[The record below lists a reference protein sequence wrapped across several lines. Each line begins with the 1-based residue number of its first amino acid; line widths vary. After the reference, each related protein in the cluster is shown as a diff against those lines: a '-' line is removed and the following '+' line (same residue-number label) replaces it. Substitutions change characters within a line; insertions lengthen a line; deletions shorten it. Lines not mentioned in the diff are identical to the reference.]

1 MQERNMKLSLPEIPT
16 YLTIN
21 KCTSN
26 VTTNPSSINN
36 QISTTFNS
44 PIRSNSSNIQLNYN
58 IYKPKRYLK
67 KTSHLTNLVFTTL
80 KRGNFNIQDI
90 SPHKSYET
98 FKSDS
103 NYEHKTQFIIKYS
116 TNIEQ
121 FNKHKKNVDNITES
135 KRHTFMEL
143 HSKLKKLLDIQNQ
156 LFFENTT
163 AHDIHAQMSQ
173 LISLCYEYN
182 TNINKY
188 CEMIFT
194 ELQDEKTMN
203 IKLRKRNF
211 EVENMCQ
218 AKINELNDLNNYL
231 NRYDVS
237 TKIYM
242 KKGKEETIENI
253 RKSFV
258 QKENA
263 YLLKIYKLEDEI
275 RDLTALLSKNKEY
288 FDKFKESEKKVEE
301 KRKQN
306 EEMKFAF
313 NKELHDKVIE
323 NAICQDKQYELN
335 EHIKELNK
343 EIEMLKEENEE
354 QKRINI
360 DVVTQNKKLITVI
373 NMRNENLAMLNE
385 EMEMYMM
392 MYDKEKGEHHNTN
405 QALQALENRYY
416 SELEEREEREKKEK
430 EKKEKE
436 EQNVNSNNYNNNNNN
451 NNDVQVN
458 KDEIEHKTDETTK
471 NATIVVDT
479 PQQQQQ
485 VKEEEQ
491 QQQQQQQPLLKLSEY
506 SKL

>member
-1 MQERNMKLSLPEIPT
+1 MQDRNIKLSLPEIPT

-26 VTTNPSSINN
+26 TTNPSSLN
-36 QISTTFNS
+36 QISSTFNS
-44 PIRSNSSNIQLNYN
+44 PLRSNSSNVQLNYD
-58 IYKPKRYLK
+58 IYKPKRLLK
-67 KTSHLTNLVFTTL
+67 KTSHLTNLVFTTF
-80 KRGNFNIQDI
+80 KRGAFKIQDI
-90 SPHKSYET
+90 SPHHSYEA
-98 FKSDS
+98 FKSDP
-103 NYEHKTQFIIKYS
+103 NYENKTQFIIKYS

-135 KRHTFMEL
+135 KRHTFIEL

-163 AHDIHAQMSQ
+163 TRDIQSQMSHV
-173 LISLCYEYN
+173 ISLCCEFN
-182 TNINKY
+182 TSINKY
-188 CEMIFT
+188 CEMIFN
-194 ELQDEKTMN
+194 ELQDEKNMN
-203 IKLRKRNF
+203 MKLRKRNF

-218 AKINELNDLNNYL
+218 VKINELNDLNSYL

-242 KKGKEETIENI
+242 KKGKEETIESI
-253 RKSFV
+253 RKGFV

-288 FDKFKESEKKVEE
+288 FEKYKESEKKVED
-301 KRKQN
+301 KRRQN

-354 QKRINI
+354 QKRMNI
-360 DVVTQNKKLITVI
+360 DVVTQNKKLIAVI

-430 EKKEKE
+430 EKEKEK
-436 EQNVNSNNYNNNNNN
+436 EQNVNNNI
-451 NNDVQVN
+451 QVN
-458 KDEIEHKTDETTK
+458 DIYKEEIEHKPDETTK
-471 NATIVVDT
+471 NATLLVDT
-479 PQQQQQ
+479 PQQQEED
-485 VKEEEQ
+485 KE

-506 SKL
+506 

>member
-1 MQERNMKLSLPEIPT
+1 MHDRNIKLSLPEIPT

-26 VTTNPSSINN
+26 TTNPSSLN
-36 QISTTFNS
+36 QISSTFNS
-44 PIRSNSSNIQLNYN
+44 PLRSNSSNVQLNYD
-58 IYKPKRYLK
+58 IYKPKRLLK
-67 KTSHLTNLVFTTL
+67 KTSHLTNLVFTTF
-80 KRGNFNIQDI
+80 KRGAFKIQDI
-90 SPHKSYET
+90 SPHHSYEA
-98 FKSDS
+98 FKSDP
-103 NYEHKTQFIIKYS
+103 NYENKTQFIIKYS

-135 KRHTFMEL
+135 KRHTFIEL

-163 AHDIHAQMSQ
+163 TRDIQSQMSHV
-173 LISLCYEYN
+173 ISLCCEFN
-182 TNINKY
+182 TSINKY
-188 CEMIFT
+188 CEMIFN
-194 ELQDEKTMN
+194 ELQDEKNMN
-203 IKLRKRNF
+203 MKLRKRNF

-218 AKINELNDLNNYL
+218 VKINELNDLNSYL

-242 KKGKEETIENI
+242 KKGKEETIESI
-253 RKSFV
+253 RKGFV

-288 FDKFKESEKKVEE
+288 FEKYKESEKKVED
-301 KRKQN
+301 KRRQ
-306 EEMKFAF
+306 
-313 NKELHDKVIE
+313 
-323 NAICQDKQYELN
+323 
-335 EHIKELNK
+335 
-343 EIEMLKEENEE
+343 NEE
-354 QKRINI
+354 QKRMNI
-360 DVVTQNKKLITVI
+360 DVVTQNKKLIAVI

-430 EKKEKE
+430 EKEKEK
-436 EQNVNSNNYNNNNNN
+436 EQNVNNNI
-451 NNDVQVN
+451 QVN
-458 KDEIEHKTDETTK
+458 DIYKEEIEHKTDETTK
-471 NATIVVDT
+471 NATLLVDT
-479 PQQQQQ
+479 PQQQEED
-485 VKEEEQ
+485 KE

-506 SKL
+506 